1 MSYFT
6 DDSLEKFNEMCSEGV
21 DFGESPVYDFA
32 RCIKKSGEIYG
43 ISPGESC
50 YEGKPIS
57 DAAAKAKAKDG
68 SSRLAKLRV
77 AFRKKTGRELTP
89 EEMEKAEGLLSKV
102 KSK

>member
-32 RCIKKSGEIYG
+32 RCIKKSGGIYG

-50 YEGKPIS
+50 HEGKPIS

-68 SSRLAKLRV
+68 GSRLAKLRV